1 MSQNAEKLINFH
13 QMNRKKC
20 RFTPQCCHDYINFN
34 EWIWHLF
41 TAIASPVATPI
52 FCCFAC
58 MAQAAEGCEFRVT
71 WIPLIKIRQQIFK
84 SLLLCIII
92 KKSRYFHTCQH
103 EEILQFVLLHIKF
116 WIWIM
121 EHWYL
126 GLFRYPCSRDFFGG
140 VWIYK
145 PVRYMK
151 LGDQNMIDY
160 GISVLVSHLRD
171 IFHFVHN
178 K

>member
-1 MSQNAEKLINFH
+1 MSQNTEIFIKFH

-121 EHWYL
+121 EHWYSGTHAVGIFSVGCEST
-126 GLFRYPCSRDFFGG
+126 GL
-140 VWIYK
+140 
-145 PVRYMK
+145 
-151 LGDQNMIDY
+151 Y
-160 GISVLVSHLRD
+160 GISCNPILPYW
-171 IFHFVHN
+171 
-178 K
+178 